1 MSINA
6 NSKRNALNENESVF
20 GEKVKRGSA
29 CNSPISII
37 LLLLL
42 FISIAII
49 LIVCVFFK
57 KQSKEESDLQE
68 VYRGRNLSLS
78 DPRHLKRG

>member
-6 NSKRNALNENESVF
+6 NSKRNALNENESAF

-42 FISIAII
+42 FIILII
-49 LIVCVFFK
+49 IIIIVCVFFK
-57 KQSKEESDLQE
+57 KQSK
-68 VYRGRNLSLS
+68 
-78 DPRHLKRG
+78 